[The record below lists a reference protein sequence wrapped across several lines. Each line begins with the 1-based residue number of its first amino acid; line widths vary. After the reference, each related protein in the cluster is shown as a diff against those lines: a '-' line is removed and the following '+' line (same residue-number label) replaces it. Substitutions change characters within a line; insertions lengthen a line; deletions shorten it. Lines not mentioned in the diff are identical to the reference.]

1 MRETIKKILLEYR
14 DFTPKESKILN
25 FIINDIVNRTII
37 YNQGDDPSFDRTYG
51 NFLRDKRLLIKFP
64 DYTWGG
70 HVTNYPHYMYSLD
83 DDNTNNEAVVNGD
96 WFYNMLEHQYSEKL
110 GINFNRKDSKY
121 LWDIVRKKLKN
132 KFKNELSKEDYE
144 RTFWQ
149 H

>member
-1 MRETIKKILLEYR
+1 M
-14 DFTPKESKILN
+14 
-25 FIINDIVNRTII
+25 
-37 YNQGDDPSFDRTYG
+37 
-51 NFLRDKRLLIKFP
+51 
-64 DYTWGG
+64 
-70 HVTNYPHYMYSLD
+70 HSLD

-144 RTFWQ
+144 RTFWV